1 MSDTFIS
8 KIHINEVRHIHD
20 FEIPISETERK
31 HLIITGKNGSGKTSM
46 LLALKNML
54 NFVLNGE
61 FFKIAQYKHLLDFS
75 NNKLLQQ
82 QDTNPINIGATNQT
96 KEAILR
102 YENLLAQFKNLTPN
116 FVNIQGLSEK
126 IEQKQFLIKYFDA
139 KRNAEPK
146 KPTGISKVTLKG
158 QYGIEENANIDFLQY
173 IVNMK
178 ADRSFARD
186 EGKLNEAQAIDTW
199 FTNFENRLKS
209 IFNAPSLK
217 LEFERKNYNY
227 NFKIIEEGKEPY
239 DFTTLSDGYSAVM
252 SIVSE
257 LILRMEGQSSK
268 AYDIEGVVLID
279 EIETHLHVD
288 LQKKILPFLTDFF
301 PKVQFI
307 VTTHSPFVINSISN
321 AVVCDLEKR
330 IVTEDLSAYSYEAV
344 IESYFGSDMYSEE
357 VKAKLNRFE
366 ILSQKAAINNGEATE
381 LNKLE
386 IYFDALPK
394 FLSKELQV
402 KIQEIQL
409 NLLTKTNM

>member
-1 MSDTFIS
+1 MSNTFIS
-8 KIHINEVRHIHD
+8 KIQINEVRHIHD

-46 LLALKNML
+46 LLELKNML
-54 NFVLNGE
+54 NLVLNGDY
-61 FFKIAQYKHLLDFS
+61 FKIESQKKTLEFNNNQLLIVQS
-75 NNKLLQQ
+75 Q
-82 QDTNPINIGATNQT
+82 NPDNIGAINQT
-96 KEAILR
+96 KAHILMFEKLLAR
-102 YENLLAQFKNLTPN
+102 FENLMPN

-186 EGKLNEAQAIDTW
+186 EGKINEAQAIDNW
-199 FTNFENRLKS
+199 FINFENRLKF

-217 LEFERKNYNY
+217 LEFDRQNY
-227 NFKIIEEGKEPY
+227 NFKIIEEGKESY

-357 VKAKLNRFE
+357 
-366 ILSQKAAINNGEATE
+366 IIQKVTRYDGL
-381 LNKLE
+381 LNKATLNDDEQLE
-386 IYFDALPK
+386 LFSLTNYFKSIPK
-394 FLSKELQV
+394 FLSKELGAKV
-402 KIQEIQL
+402 QEIEL
-409 NLLTKTNM
+409 NHRLKLR

>member
-1 MSDTFIS
+1 MSNTFIS
-8 KIHINEVRHIHD
+8 KIHINEVRHIRN

-46 LLALKNML
+46 LIELKNIL
-54 NFVLNGE
+54 SLVLNRE
-61 FFKIAQYKHLLDFS
+61 FFNIEQTKKLLTFS
-75 NNKLLQQ
+75 NKQLSDYQSANS
-82 QDTNPINIGATNQT
+82 NNIGAISQT
-96 KEAILR
+96 KLSISSFEKSLAR
-102 YENLLAQFKNLTPN
+102 FENLMPD
-116 FVNIQGLSEK
+116 FVDIQALSEK

-139 KRNAEPK
+139 KRNAQPR
-146 KPTGISKVTLKG
+146 KPTGINKVTLKE
-158 QYGIEENANIDFLQY
+158 QYSIDENANADFIQY

-186 EGKLNEAQAIDTW
+186 EGKTNEAQAIDNW
-199 FTNFENRLKS
+199 FTKFENRLKY
-209 IFNAPSLK
+209 IFNATSLK
-217 LEFERKNYNY
+217 LEFDRQNY
-227 NFKIIEEGKEPY
+227 NFKIIDEGKEPY
-239 DFTTLSDGYSAVM
+239 DLTTLSDGYSAVM
-252 SIVSE
+252 SIVTE
-257 LILRMEGQSSK
+257 LILRMEGQNSK

-330 IVTEDLSAYSYEAV
+330 IVTEDLSGYSYEAV

-357 VKAKLNRFE
+357 VKTKLNRFE
-366 ILSQKAAINNGEATE
+366 ILSQKVTISDAEATE

-409 NLLTKTNM
+409 NLLTKTNI